1 MKKVLQLEIES
12 QGWTTNHK
20 GNTLEISRYSPAGE
34 DFYFYVNGESTE
46 ELISNICEYANDFD
60 IICEY
65 ANDFDIDEHASM
77 HIENRGKFGIP
88 SSVSVLVKDAEDI
101 KDMLKELAN
110 AVKKI
115 KEV

>member
-12 QGWTTNHK
+12 QGWTTDHK
-20 GNTLEISRYSPAGE
+20 ENTLLISRYSPAGE

-46 ELISNICEYANDFD
+46 ELISNICK
-60 IICEY
+60 Y
-65 ANDFDIDEHASM
+65 ANDFDIDEHTSM
-77 HIENRGKFGIP
+77 HIENRGKSGIP

-101 KDMLKELAN
+101 KDMLKELAD

>member
-1 MKKVLQLEIES
+1 MES
-12 QGWTTNHK
+12 RLK
-20 GNTLEISRYSPAGE
+20 SLYLI
-34 DFYFYVNGESTE
+34 YV
-46 ELISNICEYANDFD
+46 D
-60 IICEY
+60 

-101 KDMLKELAN
+101 KDMLKELAD

>member
-1 MKKVLQLEIES
+1 MKKALQLEIES
-12 QGWTTNHK
+12 QGWTTNHE

-46 ELISNICEYANDFD
+46 ELISNICEYAD
-60 IICEY
+60 
-65 ANDFDIDEHASM
+65 DFDIDEHASM

-101 KDMLKELAN
+101 KNMLKELAD

-115 KEV
+115 KDLEK